1 MLNSA
6 LSLLIFLAFIS
17 VAWAL
22 GLKLLSLLNIRFE
35 NNTTE
40 FIFSVGVS
48 LAIYTVSIFIL
59 GLSNLLY
66 GWLIITIFL
75 VSGIISYKEIVY
87 VWKRLPKYISLKQ
100 VEPLYKFLMFLLLVF
115 YIAVFLF
122 SLAPPTGMDIGN
134 YHYTVPKVLLQ
145 KHGLSY
151 RGDLHMEVC
160 GGVHMLYTLTFVLG
174 GEILTN
180 LTSFLISILSIMTIY
195 IIVRNV
201 YSYKEGII
209 SAYIIGI
216 SPFMVGYS
224 GYGYLDTAVCLYLL
238 LSIHSALFYIQDK
251 SNNSR
256 LVYLCALFSGLAI
269 NTKNTAIY
277 ATIPAIA
284 LFIVITKEYFARKRK
299 LTTIFL
305 FIFILC
311 SVGGYWFIWNI
322 LTTGTPFDNTQ
333 KYANTAEIESYKN
346 SSLLI
351 LFYIFLKNIFTVGTG
366 WADSGGPIIPFALI
380 IYLLITK
387 KEKTSLL
394 LLGGM
399 LLSILLFGIVIASY
413 NKTNLALLIN
423 TRFLLPAILAYSSVI
438 CGYSISET
446 FKQGKFAKI
455 VLIIALL
462 FPALPL
468 LALRIAKTAVAI
480 PVVFGIESREEYLGK
495 KIESFNTSNYANKEL
510 DKDAYI
516 LFAGFRPYYLDHRFY
531 RIYPSAVMN
540 YVNNSDITK
549 FEQFILTNGFTH
561 LIFEPPR
568 PENTNI
574 LDSQKFN
581 AFTLQRLKVD
591 RDTSLYKIVRNAK

>member
-6 LSLLIFLAFIS
+6 LSLLIFLTFIS

-40 FIFSVGVS
+40 F
-48 LAIYTVSIFIL
+48 
-59 GLSNLLY
+59 
-66 GWLIITIFL
+66 
-75 VSGIISYKEIVY
+75 
-87 VWKRLPKYISLKQ
+87 
-100 VEPLYKFLMFLLLVF
+100 
-115 YIAVFLF
+115 
-122 SLAPPTGMDIGN
+122 
-134 YHYTVPKVLLQ
+134 
-145 KHGLSY
+145 
-151 RGDLHMEVC
+151 
-160 GGVHMLYTLTFVLG
+160 
-174 GEILTN
+174 
-180 LTSFLISILSIMTIY
+180 
-195 IIVRNV
+195 
-201 YSYKEGII
+201 
-209 SAYIIGI
+209 
-216 SPFMVGYS
+216 
-224 GYGYLDTAVCLYLL
+224 
-238 LSIHSALFYIQDK
+238 
-251 SNNSR
+251 
-256 LVYLCALFSGLAI
+256 
-269 NTKNTAIY
+269 
-277 ATIPAIA
+277 
-284 LFIVITKEYFARKRK
+284 
-299 LTTIFL
+299 
-305 FIFILC
+305 
-311 SVGGYWFIWNI
+311 
-322 LTTGTPFDNTQ
+322 
-333 KYANTAEIESYKN
+333 
-346 SSLLI
+346 
-351 LFYIFLKNIFTVGTG
+351 IFTVGTG

-468 LALRIAKTAVAI
+468 LALRIGKTAVAI

-540 YVNNSDITK
+540 YALKTQIYSTHRN
-549 FEQFILTNGFTH
+549 LTPLPSNG
-561 LIFEPPR
+561 
-568 PENTNI
+568 
-574 LDSQKFN
+574 
-581 AFTLQRLKVD
+581 
-591 RDTSLYKIVRNAK
+591 